1 MRTGA
6 WLQLVTGQPVRPQGK
21 PLRASDVP
29 DDLLLRS
36 ASASQ
41 RERLLV
47 GLALSLKDQ
56 PALKEVLRRVAS
68 EANALALEQTLQ
80 LSARS
85 GALGFIVEA
94 LGLDWLLSLGKS
106 RGVKVNDVLATSDT
120 VTERGLTSSEARR
133 IIENFGN
140 TLEPGSIRFKF
151 TTGVMT
157 MGAGAMVLGNTI
169 HVDPTD
175 PRWKIRAGT
184 TLPQDPHDEA
194 WDSFN
199 GVLLAHEPAHVWS
212 YQHQGTAYVFDSV
225 AEQLAAMQQGHRGGA
240 YRYTPDRR
248 HFLDYGEEQRAM
260 IVQDFVAATRA
271 KKKGEPTSLTIYG
284 GSLPVDDVLKALT
297 SYVEQMRSAGPG
309 LSQPSARQPEW
320 ILCACVTRAFQQDG
334 LAGYVAKQADA
345 LVAQVGQVATQ
356 AVVDGV
362 LKRDPLLGA
371 AGVAGVGAVVAASLV
386 PREQAGNGAASG
398 GSAILD
404 QAGIPR
410 GVAIGRDGIEVSAKA
425 AWDAPMVD
433 QNTANPKAPLGV
445 ADPRVEWGA
454 SVNRDFGD
462 VRVDGAANAVIAQS
476 GEVRQADLSVR
487 VEEGGTSVGAD
498 VGVTPQ
504 RGDEPLRAWSH
515 VTLITEPV
523 SVNAGATVAARD
535 GVVQSLTA
543 ESAVEVKSG
552 SVGTELHFGRA
563 KADAPLALEEATLR
577 ATLQPS
583 TGTSVGVKA
592 KLVPAGLD
600 ELAAQVAT
608 VGDAGSLS
616 VTAAGTKLTTTPTV
630 GVTLTATEKKSGVAV
645 SANAQA
651 TPSTG
656 AVQGGVAVSV
666 PLPEPGK
673 KK

>member
-1 MRTGA
+1 M
-6 WLQLVTGQPVRPQGK
+6 
-21 PLRASDVP
+21 
-29 DDLLLRS
+29 
-36 ASASQ
+36 
-41 RERLLV
+41 
-47 GLALSLKDQ
+47 LA
-56 PALKEVLRRVAS
+56 
-68 EANALALEQTLQ
+68 
-80 LSARS
+80 
-85 GALGFIVEA
+85 
-94 LGLDWLLSLGKS
+94 LGKS
-106 RGVKVNDVLATSDT
+106 RGVKVNDVLATTDS

-140 TLEPGSIRFKF
+140 TLDPGSIRFKF
-151 TTGVMT
+151 TTGVQT
-157 MGAGAMVLGNTI
+157 MGAGAMVLGSTI

-184 TLPQDPHDEA
+184 TLPQDPHDES

-212 YQHQGTAYVFDSV
+212 YQHQGTAYAFNSV
-225 AEQLAAMQQGHRGGA
+225 ADQLAAMKLGHRGGA
-240 YRYTPDRR
+240 YRYALDRK

-260 IVQDFVAATRA
+260 IVQDFVAAARG
-271 KKKGEPTSLTIYG
+271 KKQGEATSLTMYG

-297 SYVEQMRSAGPG
+297 GYIEQMRSAGPG
-309 LSQPSARQPEW
+309 MPAPSSRPPEW
-320 ILCACVTRAFQQDG
+320 ILCACVRAGFQQDG
-334 LAGYVAKQADA
+334 LANYVARQADA
-345 LVAQVGQVATQ
+345 LVGQVGHVATQ

-386 PREQAGNGAASG
+386 PREQADNHATSG

-404 QAGIPR
+404 QARIPR
-410 GVAIGRDGIEVSAKA
+410 GVAVGRDGIEVSAKA
-425 AWDAPMVD
+425 AWDAPAVD
-433 QNTANPKAPLGV
+433 QTSNPKAPLGV
-445 ADPRVEWGA
+445 ADPRVEWRA

-462 VRVDGAANAVIAQS
+462 VRVDGAANAIVAQS
-476 GEVRQADLSVR
+476 GEVRQADVSVR
-487 VEEGGTSVGAD
+487 VEEGGTAVGAD

-504 RGDEPLRAWSH
+504 RGAEPLRAWSH

-523 SVNAGATVAARD
+523 SVNASATVTARD
-535 GVVQSLTA
+535 GVVQRLTA

-552 SVGTELHFGRA
+552 SVGTELHFSRA
-563 KADAPLALEEATLR
+563 KSDAPLALEEATLR
-577 ATLQPS
+577 ATVQPS
-583 TGTSVGVKA
+583 AGTSVGVKA

-616 VTAAGTKLTTTPTV
+616 LTAAGTKLTTTPTV
-630 GVTLTATEKKSGVAV
+630 GVTVTATEKKSGVAV

-666 PLPEPGK
+666 PLPDPGK

>member
-1 MRTGA
+1 MRTGPY
-6 WLQLVTGQPVRPQGK
+6 LHLVSGQPLRPQGK

-47 GLALSLKDQ
+47 GLGLSLGTD
-56 PALKEVLRRVAS
+56 ASLREVMREVMRRVAS

-80 LSARS
+80 LAARS
-85 GALGFIVEA
+85 GTLGFIVEA
-94 LGLDWLLSLGKS
+94 LELGWLLSLGKT
-106 RGVKVNDVLATSDT
+106 RGVKVNDILATTDS

-133 IIENFGN
+133 INENFGQ
-140 TLEPGSIRFKF
+140 TLDPGSVRFKF

-175 PRWKIRAGT
+175 PRWKIRPGT
-184 TLPQDPHDEA
+184 TLPEDPQDEA

-199 GVLLAHEPAHVWS
+199 GVLLAHEPSHVWS
-212 YQHQGTAYVFDSV
+212 YQHQGTAYAFNSV
-225 AEQLAAMQQGHRGGA
+225 ADQLAAMRVGTRGGA
-240 YRYTPDRR
+240 YRYTPDRQ

-271 KKKGEPTSLTIYG
+271 KQKGEPTSLTIYG
-284 GSLPVDDVLKALT
+284 GSLPVDEVVKTLT
-297 SYVEQMRSAGPG
+297 PFIEQMRSAGPG
-309 LSQPSARQPEW
+309 MPQPPARQPEW
-320 ILCACVTRAFQQDG
+320 ILCACVTRGFQQDG
-334 LAGYVAKQADA
+334 LAGLIANQADA
-345 LVAQVGQVATQ
+345 LVAQAGQVATQ

-362 LKRDPLLGA
+362 LKHNPLLGA

-386 PREQAGNGAASG
+386 PREQADNHGRSG

-410 GVAIGRDGIEVSAKA
+410 GVAIGRDGIEASVKA
-425 AWDAPMVD
+425 AWDAPIAD
-433 QNTANPKAPLGV
+433 PKSPLGMG
-445 ADPRVEWGA
+445 DPRVEWRA

-462 VRVDGAANAVIAQS
+462 VRVDGAANAVVAQS
-476 GEVRQADLSVR
+476 GEVRQADVSVR
-487 VEEGGTSVGAD
+487 VEEGGTAVGAD

-504 RGDEPLRAWSH
+504 RGAEPLRAWSH

-523 SVNAGATVAARD
+523 SVNAGATVAVRD
-535 GVVQSLTA
+535 GVVQSLAA
-543 ESAVEVKSG
+543 ESAVEMKSG
-552 SVGTELHFGRA
+552 SVGTELHFSRA

-577 ATLQPS
+577 ASVQPS
-583 TGTSVGVKA
+583 AGTSVGVRA

-616 VTAAGTKLTTTPTV
+616 LAAAGTKLTTTPTV

-645 SANAQA
+645 SANASA

-656 AVQGGVAVSV
+656 AVQGGVTVSV
-666 PLPEPGK
+666 PLPEPGTK
-673 KK
+673 K

>member
-1 MRTGA
+1 MRTGPY
-6 WLQLVTGQPVRPQGK
+6 LHLVSGQPVRPQGK
-21 PLRASDVP
+21 PLRAGDVP

-41 RERLLV
+41 RERLLI
-47 GLALSLKDQ
+47 GLGLSLESD
-56 PALKEVLRRVAS
+56 PSLREVIRRVAS
-68 EANALALEQTLQ
+68 EANALALEQTLE

-85 GALGFIVEA
+85 GSLGFIVEA
-94 LGLDWLLSLGKS
+94 LELGWLLGLGKS
-106 RGVKVNDVLATSDT
+106 RGVKVNDILATTDS

-133 IIENFGN
+133 INENFAQ
-140 TLEPGSIRFKF
+140 TLDPSSVRFKF

-184 TLPQDPHDEA
+184 TLPEDPHDES

-199 GVLLAHEPAHVWS
+199 GILLAHEPSHVWS
-212 YQHQGTAYVFDSV
+212 YQHQGTAYAFNSV
-225 AEQLAAMQQGHRGGA
+225 ADQLAAMRDGTRGGA
-240 YRYTPDRR
+240 YRYTPDRQ

-271 KKKGEPTSLTIYG
+271 KQKGEPTSLTIYG
-284 GSLPVDDVLKALT
+284 GSLPVNDVIEKLT
-297 SYVEQMRSAGPG
+297 GYIEQMRSAGPG
-309 LSQPSARQPEW
+309 MPQPPSAHPPEW
-320 ILCACVTRAFQQDG
+320 ILCACVRRGFTQDG
-334 LAGYVAKQADA
+334 LAALVANQADA

-362 LKRDPLLGA
+362 LKHNPLLGA

-386 PREQAGNGAASG
+386 PREQADNKATSG

-410 GVAIGRDGIEVSAKA
+410 GVAIGRDGIEASVKA
-425 AWDAPMVD
+425 AWDAPIAD
-433 QNTANPKAPLGV
+433 PKAPLGV
-445 ADPRVEWGA
+445 GDPRVEWRA

-462 VRVDGAANAVIAQS
+462 VRVDGAANATIARS

-487 VEEGGTSVGAD
+487 VEEGGTAVGAD

-515 VTLITEPV
+515 VMLITEPV
-523 SVNAGATVAARD
+523 SVNAGATVTARG
-535 GVVQSLTA
+535 GVVQSLAA
-543 ESAVEVKSG
+543 ESAVEMKSG
-552 SVGTELHFGRA
+552 SVGTELHFSRA
-563 KADAPLALEEATLR
+563 KSDAPLSLEEATLR
-577 ATLQPS
+577 ASVQPS
-583 TGTSVGVKA
+583 AGTSVGVRA

-600 ELAAQVAT
+600 EIAAQVAT

-616 VTAAGTKLTTTPTV
+616 IAAAGTKLTTTPTV

-645 SANAQA
+645 SANAST

-656 AVQGGVAVSV
+656 AVQGGVTVSV
-666 PLPEPGK
+666 PLPEPGTK
-673 KK
+673 K